1 MRAIKR
7 TIRND
12 RISANED
19 AGGKQKTHR
28 TFSSNKI
35 SMFGFYKLF
44 ARILRGAKA
53 IIFQRMFY
61 KFKKIAIKKKSF
73 IEKIK
78 IEKDSTKKNS

>member
-1 MRAIKR
+1 
-7 TIRND
+7 
-12 RISANED
+12 
-19 AGGKQKTHR
+19 
-28 TFSSNKI
+28 
-35 SMFGFYKLF
+35 MFGFYKLF